1 MSIIPISVK
10 KLVKNPKFSGVYKDY
25 DKLKVV
31 DCNDLITYLY
41 SGRKTG
47 WENPL
52 TFISLKRESKIIV
65 SFLSYCYYILD
76 DGSKVNI
83 VGHNLSYREH
93 VLQFID
99 EIYLYEKG
107 RVSVSAATQLA
118 QTNTPLRS
126 SRSPSPTRGT
136 SQAAR
141 GATAQPAARG
151 ATAQPAARAPAAPS
165 PVVLSPN
172 APSPFARA
180 RSPSPARG
188 PFPVLAAKS
197 SSSSAKLSYS
207 PATLYKAAQ
216 SIVSLNDTSN
226 RLTKEEALSF
236 VKELRALKKGKTIDQ
251 MKRLTIRNPIT
262 SVQIGLKGLAFQR
275 LIYKLYNYDD
285 EELKKAIRKVV
296 SKKFLDDL
304 QTHINSIKVAR
315 QSAADKVRYAKADAQ
330 AAALAALAKE
340 KEDMAKNKPTCE
352 GYIDGCMKDFHKCCD
367 DLEAAC
373 DKDGVLAEYIHI
385 TKVVNAI
392 VVVILTKYLHLPY
405 YHDDLYK
412 NKMYDAPLPITLF
425 MFDGTINDYYEAKG
439 KTTVVEMINYAYN
452 KGSVIYQNTEL
463 KQDVSKKLI
472 DNILISSEAHYLN
485 TLLNRQ
491 FIFDI
496 KKRDWDDG
504 GRRAGDLHFV
514 TPSVVYN
521 HYNELDIYKYPSTPY
536 TSLQFPHTLGYAMK
550 QFSKIPFNY
559 NITNSLLPRTIFVTA
574 TDQILQIHK
583 PFSELMM
590 EINERLMN
598 MPRITGIAKEA
609 THSLAFYEDKL
620 KNMEQHSFGSNDVI
634 RRNIMYSLNA
644 QTPSYVRKNPDYYK
658 GIFYNYGY
666 TGMFPL
672 FTWIPS
678 TLDKK
683 ENLYTLSSCFLWQPY
698 GATSNMKFRTL
709 GDAYK
714 NYGFAPWSKMLNEAI
729 YKVITKTHSSVLDIP
744 YLQNDKTERDR
755 MIQRVKG
762 TIGVYKDMEIDPQ
775 YANKPLYFY
784 HGTANRL
791 HTMKDRDNDIEILG
805 FLSTSL
811 NVYTASYYSEIGL
824 RGSGYIYIIESDDKK
839 GFINLNDQLYQFIL
853 LPNSIIRIVYEF
865 NIGDLT
871 IILCRLIMTPSKE
884 VNTSLYNNL
893 LGIPDASGSGAAG
906 AAGAKGGKASAKAT
920 RAAMVVRIAKTF
932 QNVKAVAMA
941 TAMATAASAA
951 SQGTIIKPKADMRK
965 IGDMPADIREYYGLT
980 FTEHNK
986 NEKVDINNGCYVR
999 LISRKVV
1006 DRMLAN
1012 GA

>member
-141 GATAQPAARG
+141 GATA
-151 ATAQPAARAPAAPS
+151 ATAQPAQPAATAARA
-165 PVVLSPN
+165 
-172 APSPFARA
+172 
-180 RSPSPARG
+180 

-207 PATLYKAAQ
+207 PTTSYKVAQ

-275 LIYKLYNYDD
+275 LIYKLYNFDD
-285 EELKKAIRKVV
+285 ENLKKAIRKVV

-304 QTHINSIKVAR
+304 QTHINSIKGDQAAR
-315 QSAADKVRYAKADAQ
+315 QSAADKAREAKRLAEEKKKADAL
-330 AAALAALAKE
+330 AAEQAALAKE
-340 KEDMAKNKPTCE
+340 KDDMAKNKPTCE

-392 VVVILTKYLHLPY
+392 VVIILTKYLHLPY

-425 MFDGTINDYYEAKG
+425 MFVGTINDYYEAKG

-472 DNILISSEAHYLN
+472 DNIPISSEAHYLN

-609 THSLAFYEDKL
+609 TLPLAFYEDKL

-644 QTPSYVRKNPDYYK
+644 QTPSYFRKNPDYYK
-658 GIFYNYGY
+658 DIFYNYGY

-683 ENLYTLSSCFLWQPY
+683 ESFYTLASCFLWQPY

-709 GDAYK
+709 GEAYK
-714 NYGFAPWSKMLNEAI
+714 NYRVAPFSKMLNEAI
-729 YKVITKTHSSVLDIP
+729 YKVITKRNSSVLEIP
-744 YLQNDKTERDR
+744 NTPQDR
-755 MIQRVKG
+755 KSMIQRVEG

-811 NVYTASYYSEIGL
+811 NVYTASYYSEVGL

-839 GFINLNDQLYQFIL
+839 GFINLNDELYQFIL
-853 LPNSIIRIVYEF
+853 LPKSIIRIVYEF

-893 LGIPDASGSGAAG
+893 LGITGGSGSGSG
-906 AAGAKGGKASAKAT
+906 AAGAKGGKASAKA
-920 RAAMVVRIAKTF
+920 AMIVRTAKTF
-932 QNVKAVAMA
+932 QNVKEVAPA
-941 TAMATAASAA
+941 ATAASAA

-980 FTEHNK
+980 LTEQNK
-986 NEKVDINNGCYVR
+986 NEK
-999 LISRKVV
+999 
-1006 DRMLAN
+1006 
-1012 GA
+1012 

>member
-10 KLVKNPKFSGVYKDY
+10 ISVKNLVKNPKFSGVYKDY
-25 DKLKVV
+25 AKLKVV

-41 SGRKTG
+41 SGKKTG

-52 TFISLKRESKIIV
+52 TFKELKRDSKIIV

-99 EIYLYEKG
+99 EEYLYEKG
-107 RVSVSAATQLA
+107 RVSVSAAIQLA

-151 ATAQPAARAPAAPS
+151 PI
-165 PVVLSPN
+165 
-172 APSPFARA
+172 
-180 RSPSPARG
+180 
-188 PFPVLAAKS
+188 PVLAAKS
-197 SSSSAKLSYS
+197 SSSSGRMSYS
-207 PATLYKAAQ
+207 PSNLYKSAVRLNSPKLS
-216 SIVSLNDTSN
+216 SIELPE
-226 RLTKEEALSF
+226 KECIAFVEKIRELKKGLSSAEI
-236 VKELRALKKGKTIDQ
+236 KELRI
-251 MKRLTIRNPIT
+251 MNPIT
-262 SVQIGLKGLAFQR
+262 KKTIGFRSPHFQN
-275 LIYKLYNYDD
+275 LLFKCYTSFDNEK
-285 EELKKAIRKVV
+285 LKKSIRKVV

-304 QTHINSIKVAR
+304 QTHINSIKIAR
-315 QSAADKVRYAKADAQ
+315 QSAADKVRDAKADAQ
-330 AAALAALAKE
+330 AAAEAALAKE
-340 KEDMAKNKPTCE
+340 KEDMEKNKPTCE

-373 DKDGVLAEYIHI
+373 DKDGVLAEYSHI
-385 TKVVNAI
+385 TNVVNAI

-425 MFDGTINDYYEAKG
+425 MFDDTINDYYEAKG
-439 KTTVVEMINYAYN
+439 KNTVVEMINYAYN

-496 KKRDWDDG
+496 RKRDWDDG

-521 HYNELDIYKYPSTPY
+521 HYNILDIYKYPSTPY
-536 TSLQFPHTLGYAMK
+536 THLQFPHTLGYAMK

-609 THSLAFYEDKL
+609 TLPLAFYEGAL
-620 KNMEQHSFGSNDVI
+620 QNMEQHSFGSNDVI

-644 QTPSYVRKNPDYYK
+644 QTPSYVRKNPDFFK
-658 GIFYNYGY
+658 KSFFYNYGY

-683 ENLYTLSSCFLWQPY
+683 ESFYTLASCFLWQPY

-714 NYGFAPWSKMLNEAI
+714 NYGVAPWSKMLNEAI
-729 YKVITKTHSSVLDIP
+729 YKVITKRNSSVLEIP
-744 YLQNDKTERDR
+744 NTPQDRKR
-755 MIQRVKG
+755 MIQRVEG
-762 TIGVYKDMEIDPQ
+762 TIGVYKDMDIDPQ
-775 YANKPLYFY
+775 YVNKPLYFY

-791 HTMKDRDNDIEILG
+791 HTMKDTDNDIQILG

-811 NVYTASYYSEIGL
+811 NIYTASYYSEIGL

-839 GFINLNDQLYQFIL
+839 GFINLNDELYQFIL

-865 NIGDLT
+865 DIGDLT

-884 VNTSLYNNL
+884 VNNSLYNNL
-893 LGIPDASGSGAAG
+893 LGIPDAAAAG
-906 AAGAKGGKASAKAT
+906 ARGGKAAKAT
-920 RAAMVVRIAKTF
+920 MAAMIVRTAKTF
-932 QNVKAVAMA
+932 QNVKAVDMA
-941 TAMATAASAA
+941 ALAATAATPS
-951 SQGTIIKPKADMRK
+951 SQSTIIKPKADMRK

-980 FTEHNK
+980 LTEQNK

-1012 GA
+1012 EA

>member
-1 MSIIPISVK
+1 MSIIPISIK
-10 KLVKNPKFSGVYKDY
+10 NLVKNPKFSGVYKDY
-25 DKLKVV
+25 NKLKIV

-41 SGRKTG
+41 SGSKTG

-52 TFISLKRESKIIV
+52 TFKELKRDSKIIV

-83 VGHNLSYREH
+83 AGHNLSYRGH

-99 EIYLYEKG
+99 EEYLYEKG

-118 QTNTPLRS
+118 QTNTP
-126 SRSPSPTRGT
+126 TRG
-136 SQAAR
+136 S
-141 GATAQPAARG
+141 PA
-151 ATAQPAARAPAAPS
+151 S
-165 PVVLSPN
+165 P
-172 APSPFARA
+172 

-188 PFPVLAAKS
+188 AIPVLAAKS

-207 PATLYKAAQ
+207 AATSYKAAQ
-216 SIVSLNDTSN
+216 SIILLNDTTN

-251 MKRLTIRNPIT
+251 MKRLTIKNPIT
-262 SVQIGLKGLAFQR
+262 SVQIGLRGLTFQR

-285 EELKKAIRKVV
+285 ENLKKAIRKVV

-304 QTHINSIKVAR
+304 QTHINSINAVQAGNLSDAKRLAEE
-315 QSAADKVRYAKADAQ
+315 KKKADAL
-330 AAALAALAKE
+330 AAEAALAKE
-340 KEDMAKNKPTCE
+340 KEDMANNKPTCE

-373 DKDGVLAEYIHI
+373 DKDGVLAEYSHI

-392 VVVILTKYLHLPY
+392 VVIILTKYLHLPY
-405 YHDDLYK
+405 YYDDLYK

-425 MFDGTINDYYEAKG
+425 MLDDTINDYYDSKG
-439 KTTVVEMINYAYN
+439 KNVVAEMINYAYN

-463 KQDVSKKLI
+463 KQDISKKLI

-496 KKRDWDDG
+496 RKRDWDDG
-504 GRRAGDLHFV
+504 GRRPGDLHFV

-521 HYNELDIYKYPSTPY
+521 HYNILDIYKYPRTPY
-536 TSLQFPHTLGYAMK
+536 THLKFPYTLGYAMK
-550 QFSKIPFNY
+550 QFSTIPFNY
-559 NITNSLLPRTIFVTA
+559 NITNSLLPRTIFLSA

-590 EINERLMN
+590 EINERLMD

-609 THSLAFYEDKL
+609 THSLAFYEGAL
-620 KNMEQHSFGSNDVI
+620 QNMEQQSFGSNDVI

-644 QTPSYVRKNPDYYK
+644 QTPSYVRKNPDYCK
-658 GIFYNYGY
+658 KVIFYNYGY

-683 ENLYTLSSCFLWQPY
+683 ESFYTLASCFLWQPY

-709 GDAYK
+709 DDAYK
-714 NYGFAPWSKMLNEAI
+714 NYGVAPFSKMLNDAI
-729 YKVITKTHSSVLDIP
+729 YKVITKRNSSVLEIP
-744 YLQNDKTERDR
+744 NTPQDRKR
-755 MIQRVKG
+755 MIQRVEG

-775 YANKPLYFY
+775 YVNKSLYFY

-791 HTMKDRDNDIEILG
+791 HTMKDMDNDIQILG

-811 NVYTASYYSEIGL
+811 NVYTASYYCEIGL

-884 VNTSLYNNL
+884 VNNSLYNNL
-893 LGIPDASGSGAAG
+893 LGIPDAGAR
-906 AAGAKGGKASAKAT
+906 GGKASANAAKAAKAAMAAKAANAAK
-920 RAAMVVRIAKTF
+920 AAMVVRTAKTF
-932 QNVKAVAMA
+932 KNVKA
-941 TAMATAASAA
+941 TDTAAPA
-951 SQGTIIKPKADMRK
+951 SPQDTIIKPKADMRK

-980 FTEHNK
+980 LTEQNK

>member
-1 MSIIPISVK
+1 MSLKKISITG
-10 KLVKNPKFSGVYKDY
+10 LTKNPKFSGVYKDY
-25 DKLKVV
+25 DKLTV
-31 DCNDLITYLY
+31 DECKDLITYLY
-41 SGRKTG
+41 SGSKKG

-52 TFISLKRESKIIV
+52 TGKDLTRNSKIIV

-118 QTNTPLRS
+118 QTSTPS
-126 SRSPSPTRGT
+126 GSPRSPSPARGT

-141 GATAQPAARG
+141 GATAKQA
-151 ATAQPAARAPAAPS
+151 
-165 PVVLSPN
+165 
-172 APSPFARA
+172 
-180 RSPSPARG
+180 SPASPAKQAPTG
-188 PFPVLAAKS
+188 VKS
-197 SSSSAKLSYS
+197 SSSSGKMSYS
-207 PATLYKAAQ
+207 PPTINKTAQ
-216 SIVSLNDTSN
+216 SMQSLSVAANK
-226 RLTKEEALSF
+226 LTEEKCLNF
-236 VKELRALKKGKTIDQ
+236 VKEIRRLKKGLSAAEIKTLKI
-251 MKRLTIRNPIT
+251 KNPIT
-262 SVQIGLKGLAFQR
+262 GAMIGFKSPIFQSFLLKC
-275 LIYKLYNYDD
+275 YNTFDN
-285 EELKKAIRKVV
+285 EELKKSIRKVV
-296 SKKFLDDL
+296 SKKFLEDLKQQLDKIKKVHQDIDDTKRL
-304 QTHINSIKVAR
+304 AEEKKK
-315 QSAADKVRYAKADAQ
+315 AAAQ

-340 KEDMAKNKPTCE
+340 KEDMAKNKPICDE
-352 GYIDGCMKDFHKCCD
+352 YIEGCMRIFHKRCD

-373 DKDGVLAEYIHI
+373 DKDGVLAEYSYI

-412 NKMYDAPLPITLF
+412 NKANDAPLPITLF
-425 MFDGTINDYYEAKG
+425 MYDDTIKDYYESK
-439 KTTVVEMINYAYN
+439 KMNVVTEMINYAYN
-452 KGSVIYQNTEL
+452 KGAVIYQNTEL
-463 KQDVSKKLI
+463 KQDISKKLI

-491 FIFDI
+491 YIFDI
-496 KKRDWDDG
+496 RKKDWDDG

-521 HYNELDIYKYPSTPY
+521 KYNELDLKKYISTPY
-536 TSLQFPHTLGYAMK
+536 PSIQFPHTLGYAMK
-550 QFSKIPFNY
+550 QFSSIPFNY
-559 NITNSLLPRTIFVTA
+559 NITNSLLPRTIFVSA

-590 EINERLMN
+590 EINERLMD

-609 THSLAFYEDKL
+609 TLYLAFYEDKL

-644 QTPSYVRKNPDYYK
+644 QTPSYFRKNPEFFK
-658 GIFYNYGY
+658 TSIFYNYGY

-683 ENLYTLSSCFLWQPY
+683 ESFYTLASCFLWQPY
-698 GATSNMKFRTL
+698 GTTFNMTFRTL

-729 YKVITKTHSSVLDIP
+729 YKIITKTHSSVLDIP

-762 TIGVYKDMEIDPQ
+762 TIGVYKDMDIDPQ
-775 YANKPLYFY
+775 YVNKPLYFY
-784 HGTANRL
+784 HGTGNRL

-811 NVYTASYYSEIGL
+811 NVYTASYYSEVVS
-824 RGSGYIYIIESDDKK
+824 RETGYIYIIESDDKK

-853 LPNSIIRIVYEF
+853 LPHSIIRIVYEF
-865 NIGDLT
+865 DIKDLT

-893 LGIPDASGSGAAG
+893 LGIPDASGAAG
-906 AAGAKGGKASAKAT
+906 AAGARGGKASAKAAK
-920 RAAMVVRIAKTF
+920 AAMIVRTAKTF
-932 QNVKAVAMA
+932 QNVKEVAPVAMA
-941 TAMATAASAA
+941 PAMALAASPS

-980 FTEHNK
+980 LTEQNK

>member
-118 QTNTPLRS
+118 QTSTPLRS

-141 GATAQPAARG
+141 GATAQPAAR
-151 ATAQPAARAPAAPS
+151 APAAPS
-165 PVVLSPN
+165 PVVISPN

-188 PFPVLAAKS
+188 PIPVLAAKS

-207 PATLYKAAQ
+207 PTTSYKVAQ

-275 LIYKLYNYDD
+275 LIYKLYNFDD
-285 EELKKAIRKVV
+285 ENLKKAIRKVV
-296 SKKFLDDL
+296 SKNFLDDL
-304 QTHINSIKVAR
+304 QTQISSIKKAR
-315 QSAADKVRYAKADAQ
+315 QSAADKVRYAKRLAEEKKKADAL
-330 AAALAALAKE
+330 AAEQAALAKE
-340 KEDMAKNKPTCE
+340 KDDMAKNKPTCE

-373 DKDGVLAEYIHI
+373 DKDGVLAEYSYI

-472 DNILISSEAHYLN
+472 DNIPISSEAHYLN

-496 KKRDWDDG
+496 RKRDWDDG

-658 GIFYNYGY
+658 VIFYNYGY

-683 ENLYTLSSCFLWQPY
+683 ESLYTLASCFLWQPY

-709 GDAYK
+709 GEAYK
-714 NYGFAPWSKMLNEAI
+714 NYRVAPFSKMLNEAI
-729 YKVITKTHSSVLDIP
+729 YKVITKRNSSVLEIP
-744 YLQNDKTERDR
+744 NTPQDR
-755 MIQRVKG
+755 KMMIQRVEG

-839 GFINLNDQLYQFIL
+839 GFINLNDELYQFIL
-853 LPNSIIRIVYEF
+853 LPKSIIRIVYEF
-865 NIGDLT
+865 NIKDLT

-884 VNTSLYNNL
+884 VNNSLYNNL
-893 LGIPDASGSGAAG
+893 LGITGGSGSGAAG
-906 AAGAKGGKASAKAT
+906 ARGGKASAKAAK
-920 RAAMVVRIAKTF
+920 AAMIVRTAKTF

-941 TAMATAASAA
+941 TAATAASAA

-980 FTEHNK
+980 LTEHNK

>member
-41 SGRKTG
+41 SGKKTG

-136 SQAAR
+136 AQAAR
-141 GATAQPAARG
+141 GATAQPAQP
-151 ATAQPAARAPAAPS
+151 AQPAATA
-165 PVVLSPN
+165 
-172 APSPFARA
+172 
-180 RSPSPARG
+180 ARG

-207 PATLYKAAQ
+207 PTTSYKVAQ

-236 VKELRALKKGKTIDQ
+236 VKELRALKKGKTIDH

-275 LIYKLYNYDD
+275 LIYKLYNFDD
-285 EELKKAIRKVV
+285 ENLKKAIRKVV

-304 QTHINSIKVAR
+304 QTHINSIKGDQTAH
-315 QSAADKVRYAKADAQ
+315 QSAADKAREAKRLAEEKKKADAQ

-439 KTTVVEMINYAYN
+439 KNVVTEMINYAYN

-496 KKRDWDDG
+496 RKRDWDDG

-521 HYNELDIYKYPSTPY
+521 HYNELDIYKYPGTPY

-559 NITNSLLPRTIFVTA
+559 NITNSFLPRTIFVTA

-609 THSLAFYEDKL
+609 TLPLAFYEDKL

-644 QTPSYVRKNPDYYK
+644 QTPSYFRKNPDYYK

-683 ENLYTLSSCFLWQPY
+683 ESFYTLASCFLWQPY

-714 NYGFAPWSKMLNEAI
+714 NYGVAPWSKMLNEAI
-729 YKVITKTHSSVLDIP
+729 YKIITKRNSSVLEIP
-744 YLQNDKTERDR
+744 YLQNDKTDRNR

-762 TIGVYKDMEIDPQ
+762 TIGVYKDMDIDPQ

-853 LPNSIIRIVYEF
+853 LPHSIIRIVYEF

-893 LGIPDASGSGAAG
+893 LGIADASGSG
-906 AAGAKGGKASAKAT
+906 AAGAKGGKASAKAK
-920 RAAMVVRIAKTF
+920 AAMVVRTAKTF
-932 QNVKAVAMA
+932 QNVKEVAMA
-941 TAMATAASAA
+941 PAATATAAS
-951 SQGTIIKPKADMRK
+951 QDTIIKPKADMRK

-980 FTEHNK
+980 LTEQNK

-1012 GA
+1012 EA

>member
-141 GATAQPAARG
+141 GATAQPAA
-151 ATAQPAARAPAAPS
+151 TAQPVS
-165 PVVLSPN
+165 P
-172 APSPFARA
+172 
-180 RSPSPARG
+180 RSPQAARG

-207 PATLYKAAQ
+207 PATSYKAAQ

-304 QTHINSIKVAR
+304 QTHINSIKGDQVAR
-315 QSAADKVRYAKADAQ
+315 QSAADKAREAKRLAEEKKKADAQ

-340 KEDMAKNKPTCE
+340 KDDMAKNKPTCE

-373 DKDGVLAEYIHI
+373 DKDGVLAEYSHI

-425 MFDGTINDYYEAKG
+425 MYDDTINDYYEAKG
-439 KTTVVEMINYAYN
+439 KNVVTEMINYAYN

-491 FIFDI
+491 FIFEI

-521 HYNELDIYKYPSTPY
+521 HYNELDIYKYPHTPY

-559 NITNSLLPRTIFVTA
+559 NITNSFLPRTIFVTA
-574 TDQILQIHK
+574 TDHILQIHK

-658 GIFYNYGY
+658 VIFYNYGY
-666 TGMFPL
+666 TGMFPI
-672 FTWIPS
+672 FSWMPS

-709 GDAYK
+709 GEAYK
-714 NYGFAPWSKMLNEAI
+714 NYRVAPFSKMLNEAI
-729 YKVITKTHSSVLDIP
+729 YKVITKRNSSVLEIP
-744 YLQNDKTERDR
+744 NTPQDR
-755 MIQRVKG
+755 NMMIQRVKG

-811 NVYTASYYSEIGL
+811 NVYTASYYSEVGL

-839 GFINLNDQLYQFIL
+839 GFINLNDELYQFIL
-853 LPNSIIRIVYEF
+853 LPKSIIRIVYEF

-906 AAGAKGGKASAKAT
+906 AAGARGGKASAKAT
-920 RAAMVVRIAKTF
+920 KDAMIVRTAKTF
-932 QNVKAVAMA
+932 QNVKAVDMVPAMA
-941 TAMATAASAA
+941 TAA

-980 FTEHNK
+980 LTEQNK